1 MIQLEIPA
9 YLPNYYYKQEMEY
22 LMNIRDYN
30 ELRSFSRTD
39 YNKQIILPPAEY
51 AMVMSEFNSNMSDEE
66 RKHRVVSKA
75 IGDYWYTVLNQ
86 SYNEYI
92 VINKTPIEDLDN
104 IKELWK
110 EID

>member
-1 MIQLEIPA
+1 
-9 YLPNYYYKQEMEY
+9 
-22 LMNIRDYN
+22 
-30 ELRSFSRTD
+30 
-39 YNKQIILPPAEY
+39 
-51 AMVMSEFNSNMSDEE
+51 MVMSEFNSNMSDQE

>member
-1 MIQLEIPA
+1 M
-9 YLPNYYYKQEMEY
+9 
-22 LMNIRDYN
+22 
-30 ELRSFSRTD
+30 
-39 YNKQIILPPAEY
+39 
-51 AMVMSEFNSNMSDEE
+51 
-66 RKHRVVSKA
+66 VSKA